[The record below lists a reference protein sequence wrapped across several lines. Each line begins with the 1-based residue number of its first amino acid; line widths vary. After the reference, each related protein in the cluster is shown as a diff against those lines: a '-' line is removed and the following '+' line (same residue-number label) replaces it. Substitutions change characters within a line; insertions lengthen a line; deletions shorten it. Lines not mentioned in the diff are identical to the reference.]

1 MPLAPKNALV
11 KQYQKLLDYDE
22 VVLEFSREALE
33 AVADRAVA
41 RGIGARGLRA
51 VLEEV
56 MTKIMYSVPSDPT
69 IVKVTITASCV
80 TDGADPEIVR
90 DPERRQRPRL
100 GKASLRAER
109 GGAVGTNAG

>member
-1 MPLAPKNALV
+1 
-11 KQYQKLLDYDE
+11 
-22 VVLEFSREALE
+22 
-33 AVADRAVA
+33 
-41 RGIGARGLRA
+41 
-51 VLEEV
+51 

-109 GGAVGTNAG
+109 GGAGGHQRPAESHLNDHCCNVPRKPILCGPPGTCFLFPERK

>member
-1 MPLAPKNALV
+1 MFDDLV
-11 KQYQKLLDYDE
+11 DQ
-22 VVLEFSREALE
+22 
-33 AVADRAVA
+33 
-41 RGIGARGLRA
+41 A
-51 VLEEV
+51 VLLSL
-56 MTKIMYSVPSDPT
+56 IHISSDPT

-80 TDGADPEIVR
+80 TNGADPEIVR

>member
-1 MPLAPKNALV
+1 MIGYVCKYAPL
-11 KQYQKLLDYDE
+11 E
-22 VVLEFSREALE
+22 IFEAMGTE
-33 AVADRAVA
+33 TGRIQPQVTNFNQADTLMHPNVCSFAK
-41 RGIGARGLRA
+41 A